1 MTATSR
7 LTRSET
13 QPRRGLRRDEAA
25 AYVGLSPSTFD
36 NMVRVG
42 KLPMPKKWG
51 SASVWDMHRLD
62 QRVHEERFVEGDAA
76 GGAGQPLGERK

>member
-25 AYVGLSPSTFD
+25 AYVGIGPSKFD
-36 NMVRVG
+36 EMVRAGV
-42 KLPMPKKWG
+42 LPKPKKWG
-51 SASVWDMHRLD
+51 AASVWDMRLLD
-62 QRVHEERFVEGDAA
+62 QQAFGDPPPSANDN
-76 GGAGQPLGERK
+76 PFD

>member
-51 SASVWDMHRLD
+51 TASVWDMHRLD
-62 QRVHEERFVEGDAA
+62 QAAFGDSPPNANDN
-76 GGAGQPLGERK
+76 PFD

>member
-1 MTATSR
+1 MTAVSR

-13 QPRRGLRRDEAA
+13 QPRRGLRREEAA

-36 NMVRVG
+36 NMVRAG

-51 SASVWDMHRLD
+51 AASVWDMRLLD
-62 QRVHEERFVEGDAA
+62 QAAFGDSPPNANDN
-76 GGAGQPLGERK
+76 PFD